1 MTDVLDADP
10 GLDEAVPAEDPK
22 PSFALDDLY
31 LRFYSRLEP
40 EFVGWT
46 RDHRA
51 AVAMRQKAAD
61 IALNLVAIATR

>member
-10 GLDEAVPAEDPK
+10 GLDETAEDPK